1 MFNPKGNNILDEQ
14 LAVSGLEMNIA
25 GVFAAVSAVASIA
38 GGISASKQAAK
49 NNRAAKK
56 NAKAQREAAKKQAKK
71 TNKYNKK
78 VFAADKANYYSNRAY
93 EWETA
98 LRNYKYNQ
106 EIQEYDYQQTAAQ
119 YLASV
124 ENTQN
129 QLAYNSMAAMQARE
143 SEQASL
149 NDILNED
156 AFQRE
161 SLLVEQLKNEAQAAL
176 MQGGESRAKA
186 MQSAVAQSG
195 RDRAVITASLRSAQL
210 QSERNM
216 RDIALGKFIDDQ
228 NVRAAMMVR
237 PERLPSMP
245 VPVQAPE
252 RIFVKPI
259 KATKEFI
266 PAPLQQSTFAPL
278 VQGIGS
284 AAGSLMKA
292 DLAGAFGNTY
302 P

>member
-1 MFNPKGNNILDEQ
+1 MFNPKENLLDQQ
-14 LAVSGLEMNIA
+14 LAVSGLEMQIFGVIA
-25 GVFAAVSAVASIA
+25 GISAVASIA

-49 NNRAAKK
+49 NNRLARENAAAQRVAAK
-56 NAKAQREAAKKQAKK
+56 EQADK
-71 TNKYNKK
+71 TNAYNKE

-93 EWETA
+93 EWETT

-106 EIQEYDYQQTAAQ
+106 EIQEYNYQQTAAQ

-161 SLLVEQLKNEAQAAL
+161 SLLVEQLKNEGQAAL
-176 MQGGESRAKA
+176 MQGGKSRAKA

-195 RDRAVITASLRSAQL
+195 RDRAVMTASLRSARL

-237 PERLPSMP
+237 PDRLPSMP
-245 VPVQAPE
+245 VPIQTPE
-252 RIFVKPI
+252 RIFVAPI
-259 KATKEFI
+259 EATEAFI
-266 PAPLQQSTFAPL
+266 PAPLQQSTFAPI

-284 AAGSLMKA
+284 AASSLVSAKG
-292 DLAGAFGNTY
+292 AGAFG
-302 P
+302 

>member
-1 MFNPKGNNILDEQ
+1 MFNPKENNLLDEQ
-14 LAVSGLEMNIA
+14 LAVSGLEMNIV

-49 NNRAAKK
+49 NNRTAAK
-56 NAKAQREAAKKQAKK
+56 NAAEQRAAAKEQAQK
-71 TNKYNKK
+71 TNAYNKE

-106 EIQEYDYQQTAAQ
+106 EIQEYNYQQAAAR

-161 SLLVEQLKNEAQAAL
+161 SLLVEQLKNEGQAAL
-176 MQGGESRAKA
+176 MQAGKSRAKA

-195 RDRAVITASLRSAQL
+195 RDRAVMAASLRSAQL

-228 NVRAAMMVR
+228 NVRAAMMVK

-245 VPVQAPE
+245 APIQAPE
-252 RIFVKPI
+252 RIFVAPI
-259 KATKEFI
+259 EATEAFI
-266 PAPLQQSTFAPL
+266 PAPLQQSTFAPI
-278 VQGIGS
+278 VQGIGTAASSLVS
-284 AAGSLMKA
+284 AKGAQ
-292 DLAGAFGNTY
+292 AFG
-302 P
+302 

>member
-1 MFNPKGNNILDEQ
+1 MFNPKENLLDQQ
-14 LAVSGLEMNIA
+14 LAVSGLEMQIF
-25 GVFAAVSAVASIA
+25 GVIAAVGAVSSIV
-38 GGISASKQAAK
+38 GGISASNQAAK
-49 NNRAAKK
+49 NNRTAKK
-56 NAKAQREAAKKQAKK
+56 NAAAQRAAAAEQADK
-71 TNKYNKK
+71 TNAYNKE

-93 EWETA
+93 EWETT

-106 EIQEYDYQQTAAQ
+106 EIQEYNYQQTAAQ

-161 SLLVEQLKNEAQAAL
+161 SLLVEQLKNEGQAAL
-176 MQGGESRAKA
+176 MQGGKSRAKA

-195 RDRAVITASLRSAQL
+195 RDRAVMTASLRSAQL

-245 VPVQAPE
+245 APIQAPE
-252 RIFVKPI
+252 RIFVAPI
-259 KATKEFI
+259 EATEAFI

-284 AAGSLMKA
+284 AASGLVTAKG
-292 DLAGAFGNTY
+292 AGAFG
-302 P
+302 

>member
-1 MFNPKGNNILDEQ
+1 MFNPKENNLLDEQ
-14 LAVSGLEMNIA
+14 LAVSGLEMNIV

-49 NNRAAKK
+49 NNRTAAK
-56 NAKAQREAAKKQAKK
+56 NAAEQRAAAKEQAQK
-71 TNKYNKK
+71 TNAYNKE

-106 EIQEYDYQQTAAQ
+106 EIQEYNYQQAAAR

-161 SLLVEQLKNEAQAAL
+161 SLLVEQLKNEGQAAL
-176 MQGGESRAKA
+176 MQAGKSRAKA

-195 RDRAVITASLRSAQL
+195 RDRAVMAASLRSAQL

-228 NVRAAMMVR
+228 NVRAAMMVK

-245 VPVQAPE
+245 APIQAPE
-252 RIFVKPI
+252 RIFVAPI
-259 KATKEFI
+259 EATEAFI

-284 AAGSLMKA
+284 AGSALTAGYQ
-292 DLAGAFGNTY
+292 AGGFRGG
-302 P
+302 

>member
-1 MFNPKGNNILDEQ
+1 MFNPKENNLLDEQ
-14 LAVSGLEMNIA
+14 LAVSGLEMNIV
-25 GVFAAVSAVASIA
+25 GVFAGISAVASVV
-38 GGISASKQAAK
+38 GGISASNQAAK
-49 NNRAAKK
+49 NNRLAAK
-56 NAKAQREAAKKQAKK
+56 NAAEQRAAAEEQAEK
-71 TNKYNKK
+71 TNAYNKE
-78 VFAADKANYYSNRAY
+78 VFAADKVNYYSNRAY
-93 EWETA
+93 EWETT

-106 EIQEYDYQQTAAQ
+106 EIQEYNYQQTAAQ

-161 SLLVEQLKNEAQAAL
+161 SLLVEQLKNEGQAAL
-176 MQGGESRAKA
+176 MQGGKSRAKA

-195 RDRAVITASLRSAQL
+195 RDRAVMTASLRSAQL

-245 VPVQAPE
+245 APIQAPE
-252 RIFVKPI
+252 RIFVAPI
-259 KATKEFI
+259 EATEAFI

-284 AAGSLMKA
+284 AGSALTAGYQ
-292 DLAGAFGNTY
+292 AGGFRG
-302 P
+302 

>member
-1 MFNPKGNNILDEQ
+1 MFNPKENNLLDEQ
-14 LAVSGLEMNIA
+14 LAVSGLEMQILPVIA
-25 GVFAAVSAVASIA
+25 GISAVASVV
-38 GGISASKQAAK
+38 GGISASRQAAK
-49 NNRAAKK
+49 NNRLARENAAAQRAAAK
-56 NAKAQREAAKKQAKK
+56 EQADK
-71 TNKYNKK
+71 TNAYNKE

-93 EWETA
+93 EWETT

-106 EIQEYDYQQTAAQ
+106 EIQEYNYQQTAAQ

-161 SLLVEQLKNEAQAAL
+161 SLLVEQLKNEGQAAL
-176 MQGGESRAKA
+176 MQGGKSRAKA

-195 RDRAVITASLRSAQL
+195 RDRAVMAASLRSAQL

-245 VPVQAPE
+245 APVQAPE
-252 RIFVKPI
+252 RIFVAPI
-259 KATKEFI
+259 EATEAFI

-284 AAGSLMKA
+284 AASSLISAKG
-292 DLAGAFGNTY
+292 AGVFD
-302 P
+302 

>member
-1 MFNPKGNNILDEQ
+1 MFNPKENLLDQQ
-14 LAVSGLEMNIA
+14 LAVSGLEMQILPVIA
-25 GVFAAVSAVASIA
+25 GISAVASIA
-38 GGISASKQAAK
+38 GGISASRQAAK
-49 NNRAAKK
+49 NNRLARENVAAQRAAAKEQ
-56 NAKAQREAAKKQAKK
+56 AQK
-71 TNKYNKK
+71 TNAYNKE

-93 EWETA
+93 EWETT

-106 EIQEYDYQQTAAQ
+106 EIQEYNYQQTAAQ

-161 SLLVEQLKNEAQAAL
+161 SLLVEQLKNEGQAAL
-176 MQGGESRAKA
+176 MQGGKSRAKA

-195 RDRAVITASLRSAQL
+195 RDRAVMAASLRSAQL

-245 VPVQAPE
+245 APIQTPE
-252 RIFVKPI
+252 RIFVAPI
-259 KATKEFI
+259 EATEAFI

-284 AAGSLMKA
+284 AASSLISAKG
-292 DLAGAFGNTY
+292 AGVFDQ
-302 P
+302 